1 MINNNSTLV
10 NKHQLL
16 DYVSKREFGDFVEEM
31 RDFRT
36 ITESRFDSVDV
47 RFDSIDARFDSIDRK
62 FVSIESRLSI
72 HDKRFSDIDKRF
84 DKMDRQFDELKEIIR
99 VQTGAILDQFRED
112 LRVGIKYFQ
121 NVDRNKVDKAEFEK
135 LKIEIDRR
143 FFAKEKTKEAR

>member
-36 ITESRFDSVDV
+36 ITES